1 MKNES
6 NAIFEA
12 YVANRQVIAEKKTSA
27 DQVIEEGK
35 AKKMA
40 YAKKEHMKKDHMK
53 NDKKALVK
61 EKLEQLKSLID
72 QASKSVK

>member
-53 NDKKALVK
+53 KALVK